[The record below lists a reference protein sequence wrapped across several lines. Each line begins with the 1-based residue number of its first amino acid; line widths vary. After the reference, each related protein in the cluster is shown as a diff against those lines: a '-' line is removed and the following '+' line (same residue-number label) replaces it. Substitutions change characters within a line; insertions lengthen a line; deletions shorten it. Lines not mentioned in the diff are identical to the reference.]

1 MLGGLIG
8 GLFSLIFPGSVHIL
22 RGKTGRGLVLL
33 ALWFALLMCAAPG
46 LLTLGSSAGVDLAT
60 DLLLRSEVPTRFD
73 PHPGRTLAL
82 VAMAGVWLF
91 SNWRAWRTREA

>member
-1 MLGGLIG
+1 
-8 GLFSLIFPGSVHIL
+8 
-22 RGKTGRGLVLL
+22 
-33 ALWFALLMCAAPG
+33 